1 MKSFCVLSTEKA
13 SAPLEPCGREGHL
26 ICQACVLI
34 NWPTAEGPE
43 FKKHIKQYVGAQ
55 CPGLKFSVKYVQSL
69 GGTGCIGYT
78 GSHRA
83 GCLPFLHNI
92 EEGAF
97 QQAAR
102 IAHRQ

>member
-1 MKSFCVLSTEKA
+1 M
-13 SAPLEPCGREGHL
+13 
-26 ICQACVLI
+26 LI

-43 FKKHIKQYVGAQ
+43 LKKHIKQYVGAQ
-55 CPGLKFSVKYVQSL
+55 CPGLKLSVKYVQSL
-69 GGTGCIGYT
+69 GATGCIGYT